1 MSTKKRKRDERQ
13 QRVDTEVLA
22 LEKISHV
29 AKDLARLTNL
39 KNQYKALVKQILEI
53 TEQPDT
59 VVTLTD
65 ENTTQI
71 VQNITKWLQNINEIR
86 EASSNT
92 RNEALKTLRTID
104 VLDDDALKGA
114 ALILTES
121 ETRLAT
127 LEGIE
132 HRFYRVVRYKSTTT
146 TIEKHTKEWLKRFLA
161 QWAKTNKTIQSRQK
175 QFKELIASLR
185 MDVSPT

>member
-1 MSTKKRKRDERQ
+1 MSTKKRKREERQ
-13 QRVDTEVLA
+13 QREDTEVVA
-22 LEKISHV
+22 LQKIAHI

-59 VVTLTD
+59 AVTLTE

-71 VQNITKWLQNINEIR
+71 IQNVTRWLQNINEIR

-132 HRFYRVVRYKSTTT
+132 HRFYRIVRYTSTTT
-146 TIEKHTKEWLKRFLA
+146 SIEKHTKEWLKRFLA
-161 QWAKTNKTIQSRQK
+161 QWAKTNKTIVTRQK
-175 QFKELIASLR
+175 QFKEMISSLR
-185 MDVSPT
+185 MDVLN